1 MVESSRL
8 WPPERGDVLLI
19 FELVLDE
26 GVEEFVVEGLALR
39 LAGEHLAEVRSALA
53 HDLLE
58 AVHGGALGCHCHVH
72 GRG

>member
-1 MVESSRL
+1 M
-8 WPPERGDVLLI
+8 
-19 FELVLDE
+19 LDE
-26 GVEEFVVEGLALR
+26 GVEELVVEGFALR